1 MNNSQIIMNEAIE
14 SGYCTLE
21 EIEQLLAEGKDIPF
35 HTFSA
40 WKKQGLVPKEGS
52 HGWETRL
59 WRRKKLSPSAKAD
72 TEIKNQGF
80 YLQKSFLF
88 HISQCEELKEDE
100 RHGIPNVKETP
111 LTQDPSGHDQESV
124 GGRCNGR
131 SPPPD
136 TAYHVRHPYQGCFK

>member
-14 SGYCTLE
+14 SGYCTSE

-80 YLQKSFLF
+80 FLQKSFLF
-88 HISQCEELKEDE
+88 HISQCEELKESDNKNE
-100 RHGIPNVKETP
+100 GKEAT
-111 LTQDPSGHDQESV
+111 V
-124 GGRCNGR
+124 
-131 SPPPD
+131 
-136 TAYHVRHPYQGCFK
+136 

>member
-1 MNNSQIIMNEAIE
+1 MNNSQIIMQEAVA
-14 SGYCTLE
+14 SGYCSQE
-21 EIEQLLAEGKDIPF
+21 EVEKLAAEEKDIPF
-35 HTFSA
+35 HTFSG
-40 WKKQGLVPKEGS
+40 WKKHGLVPKEGS

-72 TEIKNQGF
+72 AEIKNQGF
-80 YLQKSFLF
+80 FLQKSFLF

-100 RHGIPNVKETP
+100 RHGGPNVKETP
-111 LTQDPSGHDQESV
+111 LTQDPSGHDQESA
-124 GGRCNGR
+124 GGGSNGR